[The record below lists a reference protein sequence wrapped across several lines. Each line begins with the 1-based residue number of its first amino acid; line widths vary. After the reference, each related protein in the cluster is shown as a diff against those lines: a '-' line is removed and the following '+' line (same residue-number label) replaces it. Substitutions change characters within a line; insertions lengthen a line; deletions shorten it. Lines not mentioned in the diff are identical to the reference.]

1 MLIDLKVD
9 SYGSALF
16 AELLGISLEI
26 FLTSTA
32 RSTLP
37 LLVLNS
43 NTTTIEAIVKAKEET
58 VPGLL
63 VYQAADILT
72 ELCSQN
78 TTKEL
83 KKGAEI
89 FYRLLNSGCE
99 NSSDPN
105 QISIQIGKLMEM
117 SAGLIYYQLIVK
129 VGSEAD
135 RSRGPRGTCLAG
147 WKATL
152 PVDKVHASPA
162 GRQPF
167 QSTRYMPRRLEGP
180 CRLEGNPS
188 SRPLVSGI
196 PGDTRISAGI
206 WGGGEGTSAPESAR
220 DGGYLLS
227 PGGYPPASADTRQGI
242 RIGVWM
248 CPFPRNLGGYPGI
261 PKDTRG
267 QKGGCPAGR
276 VSFQPVRCMY
286 LAGWKEILPVDE
298 VHVPCRPFKGRVS
311 EDTRS
316 DTR

>member
-1 MLIDLKVD
+1 MSFFSRRIGLSIYASLDRYLPSLSQFMLIDLKFD

-16 AELLGISLEI
+16 ADLLGISLEI

-43 NTTTIEAIVKAKEET
+43 NTTTIEAIAKAKEET

-72 ELCSQN
+72 ELCSRN

-105 QISIQIGKLMEM
+105 QISIQIVKLMEM
-117 SAGLIYYQLIVK
+117 SAGLIYYRLIVK

-152 PVDKVHASPA
+152 PVDEVHALPTGRTLPA
-162 GRQPF
+162 GRKPF
-167 QSTRYMPRRLEGP
+167 QPAIGLGYPRGYPDIRRDLGGKGHP
-180 CRLEGNPS
+180 HPNPH
-188 SRPLVSGI
+188 PLAGI
-196 PGDTRISAGI
+196 RWPWRISASG
-206 WGGGEGTSAPESAR
+206 
-220 DGGYLLS
+220 
-227 PGGYPPASADTRQGI
+227 
-242 RIGVWM
+242 
-248 CPFPRNLGGYPGI
+248 
-261 PKDTRG
+261 
-267 QKGGCPAGR
+267 
-276 VSFQPVRCMY
+276 
-286 LAGWKEILPVDE
+286 
-298 VHVPCRPFKGRVS
+298 
-311 EDTRS
+311 
-316 DTR
+316 